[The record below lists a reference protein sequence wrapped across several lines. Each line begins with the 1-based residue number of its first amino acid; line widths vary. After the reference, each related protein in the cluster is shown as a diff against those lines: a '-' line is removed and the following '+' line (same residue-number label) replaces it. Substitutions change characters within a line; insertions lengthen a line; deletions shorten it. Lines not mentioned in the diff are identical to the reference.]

1 MNTWDFRHKENKEDL
16 FSEITSKVLA
26 KWLENATKGDKIRI
40 RKSLPEGVTGK
51 ATKLVMDISEKET
64 R

>member
-51 ATKLVMDISEKET
+51 AAKLVMDISEKET